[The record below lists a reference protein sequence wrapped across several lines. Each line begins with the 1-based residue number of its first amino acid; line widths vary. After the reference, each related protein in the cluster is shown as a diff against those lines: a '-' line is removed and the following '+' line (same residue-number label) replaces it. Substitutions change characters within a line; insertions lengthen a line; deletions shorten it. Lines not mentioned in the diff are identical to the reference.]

1 MKREARIIKVSG
13 PLVVAEGME
22 KARMYDMVRVGKM
35 SLIGEII
42 EIKEDKA
49 SVQVYEETS
58 GLGPGEPV
66 ETTMA
71 PLSVELG
78 PGLMSGIYDGIQR
91 PPDIIRDKT
100 GSYITRGITLP
111 AVNRRTSCGV
121 GNQHPVTKH
130 LGGQF
135 DIGSLTATCAGA
147 GEFKKRFQKL
157 AALDG

>member
-1 MKREARIIKVSG
+1 MKEARIIKVSG

-22 KARMYDMVRVGKM
+22 KARMYDMVRVGRM
-35 SLIGEII
+35 GLIGEII
-42 EIKEDKA
+42 EIKEDTA
-49 SVQVYEETS
+49 SIQVYEETS

-91 PPDIIRDKT
+91 PLDIIRDKT

-111 AVNRRTSCGV
+111 AVNRRKKWDFIPTVKKGDKV
-121 GNQHPVTKH
+121 RTGDI
-130 LGGQF
+130 LGTIQ
-135 DIGSLTATCAGA
+135 
-147 GEFKKRFQKL
+147 
-157 AALDG
+157 